1 MEHIEIVY
9 VDEDILV
16 INKPAGILTIPDGY
30 DPEKPFLTRLLREE
44 FGRLWTVHRLDRD
57 TSGVLLFARTPQA
70 HRALNDQFE
79 QRQVRKIYHL
89 VTFGRL
95 PHEEIEVNY
104 PLMVNGDRRHRTVV
118 DLSRGKPARTIFR
131 HLCSL
136 GREFSL
142 VEAQPLSGYTHQIR
156 AHLTSIGLQILG
168 DKLYK
173 PHPISERYPTFLLP
187 TDTPD
192 FERVA
197 LHAYAMTFFHP
208 SQSSRE
214 ITVVAS
220 YPTDFSTLIEILR
233 CK

>member
-1 MEHIEIVY
+1 MEHIEILY

-30 DPEKPFLTRLLREE
+30 DPEKPFLTHLLREE

-70 HRALNDQFE
+70 HRALNGQFE
-79 QRQVRKIYHL
+79 QRQVQKIYHL

-104 PLMVNGDRRHRTVV
+104 PLMVNGDRHHRTVV

-168 DKLYK
+168 DKRYK
-173 PHPISERYPTFLLP
+173 PHPIPERYPSFPLP

-197 LHAYAMTFFHP
+197 LHAYAMTFCHP

-220 YPTDFSTLIEILR
+220 YPTDLSTLIEILR